1 MKPDSNPLIVL
12 FREGN
17 TNAIALHSQIFPS
30 LYSHYF
36 QCFCPSTYHKRF
48 LLKNNTAQ
56 LDFTAFPF
64 VNLSFK

>member
-1 MKPDSNPLIVL
+1 MKPDSSPLIVL

-17 TNAIALHSQIFPS
+17 TNGIALHSQIFQS

-36 QCFCPSTYHKRF
+36 QCFCPSAYYQRF

-56 LDFTAFPF
+56 LDFTSLPF
-64 VNLSFK
+64 VNLTFK